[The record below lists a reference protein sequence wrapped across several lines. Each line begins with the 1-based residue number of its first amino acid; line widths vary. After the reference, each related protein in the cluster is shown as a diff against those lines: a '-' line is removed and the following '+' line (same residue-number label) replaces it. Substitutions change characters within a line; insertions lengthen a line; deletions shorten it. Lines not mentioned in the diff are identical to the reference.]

1 MATDTP
7 TPTSTDNPLAGAA
20 HFFRG
25 FRLMVQPGV
34 RKWMVIPL
42 LLNILVFAGGIAAGA
57 AGFAELVAWVQEA
70 TPGWLDWLAWLLWPL
85 FVVAALLVVFYAFTL
100 VAALVAA
107 PFVGPL
113 AAAVEVHLTGRA
125 PEDGEG
131 SALAIARGALA
142 DIGAEVRKL
151 GYFAVR
157 AIPLLVLFV
166 IPVLNVLAPVAW
178 FLFGA
183 WGLAQEYLDA
193 PLGNRG
199 LRFPEQRPVLGRRR
213 WTVLGFGTAAAVATA
228 IPLVNFLVLPAAVA
242 GATSLAVARLPR
254 EG

>member
-1 MATDTP
+1 MLA
-7 TPTSTDNPLAGAA
+7 DNPLSGAA
-20 HFFRG
+20 HFLRG

-57 AGFAELVAWVQEA
+57 AGFAELVAWVQTA

-85 FVVAALLVVFYAFTL
+85 FVIAALLVVFYAFTL

-113 AAAVEVHLTGRA
+113 AAAVEHHLTGAR
-125 PEDGEG
+125 PGDDEEG
-131 SALAIARGALA
+131 LKALATGVVA
-142 DIGAEVRKL
+142 DVGAEVRKL

-157 AIPLLVLFV
+157 AVPLLLLFL
-166 IPVLNVLAPVAW
+166 IPVVNVLAPVAW

-183 WGLAQEYLDA
+183 WTLAQEYLDA

-199 LRFPEQRPVLGRRR
+199 LRFPDQRPVLGQRR
-213 WTVLGFGTAAAVATA
+213 WTVLGFGAAAAIATA
-228 IPLVNFLVLPAAVA
+228 IPVLNFLVLPAAVA

-254 EG
+254 AG

>member
-1 MATDTP
+1 MTTDSDRP
-7 TPTSTDNPLAGAA
+7 LPADNPLAGAA
-20 HFFRG
+20 HFLRG

-57 AGFAELVAWVQEA
+57 AGFAELVAWVQTA

-113 AAAVEVHLTGRA
+113 AAAVEHHLTGTT

-131 SALAIARGALA
+131 GITALATGAVA
-142 DIGAEVRKL
+142 DVGAEVRKL

-157 AIPLLVLFV
+157 AVPLLLLFV
-166 IPVLNVLAPVAW
+166 IPVVNVLAPVAW

-183 WGLAQEYLDA
+183 WTLSQEYLDA

-199 LRFPEQRPVLGRRR
+199 LRFPDQRPVLGQRR
-213 WTVLGFGTAAAVATA
+213 WTVLGFGAAAAVATA
-228 IPLVNFLVLPAAVA
+228 IPVLNFLVLPAAVA

-254 EG
+254 ED